1 MVQEIVARPGWLA
14 GNDMAFVITG
24 SGTRTADAFEDNAAT
39 APLLHI
45 EYTLAGGSN
54 AAPTLDLNGAAAG
67 TGYATTFAENGG
79 GVAIAGV
86 DAVIADADDTNME
99 SLTAALA
106 NPQAGDQLVVNSGG
120 LPSGIT
126 VSSAS
131 TATNLILVGSATTAA
146 YQTALRQISFT
157 NTGETPAPTSRTIN
171 VTVSD
176 GTANSNTAVA
186 TVAIDRA
193 PDAADDATATAA
205 NTAVTTGN
213 VLANDDAGDGP
224 ATVTAFDNVS
234 ARGGTVVSNG
244 NGTFTYT
251 PAAGFTG
258 ADSFTYRI
266 TDIDGDISAAA
277 TVAVT
282 VASNASITFEKRIVS
297 GADDVEQAASG
308 SMSLTSSDLE
318 LVNDGSNNQRVGL
331 RFTGIDI
338 PQGAV
343 ITAAYLQFTTDE
355 VGSAATSLLIRG
367 EDVNDAAAFATTANN
382 LSARALTD
390 ASAAWNPAAWTT
402 VGQAGAA
409 QRSTDLS
416 AVVQEIVARPGW
428 LAGNDMAFVVTGT
441 GTRTADA
448 FEGGAAL
455 APLLHI
461 EYALSGQTVLVA
473 DGTPNPQSETNGAN
487 ITFAVTLTSA
497 ATEDVILTYST
508 VNGTAAAGSD
518 FVGVSNGQATIR
530 AGSTSVTIP
539 IDLLNDTIA
548 ENAEAFTLRLDSARL
563 AATGTPL
570 TIADATGTGTIAPN
584 DGAPSQPR
592 VVATRDIRASGS
604 TDPSGLAYIPDT
616 QTFYLSDSEVD
627 ETPFFRSDN
636 LFALRT
642 DGTPVDSLSI
652 LNFTDEP
659 TGLAFDP
666 TTGDVF
672 ISDDDQ
678 FLIFRVDPDNP
689 TVKRGEFDAEPV
701 GATDPE
707 DLAVNPDDGHLFIV
721 NGLPRTIVETTNAG
735 AFVSRIS
742 LPSVIEDP
750 EALAYDPNQDV
761 FYIGG
766 GFSDRIWRVDR
777 SGNILETINV
787 LDGYRNPLNN
797 ARVKVKDLELAPSS
811 NPNDAPSK
819 LNLYVADFG
828 EQLRDDGRLI
838 EIDLFL

>member
-1 MVQEIVARPGWLA
+1 MSETITFEKRIVAGADDVEQRATSMSLTSSDLELVNDGTTSQRVGLRFTGIDIPQGAVITAAYLQFTTDEVGSAATSLLIRGEDVNDAAAFATTANNLSARALTDASAAWNPAAWTTVGQAGLAQRSTDLSAVVQEIVARPGWLA

-24 SGTRTADAFEDNAAT
+24 TGTRTADAFEDNAAT

-54 AAPTLDLNGAAAG
+54 AGPTLDLNGAAAG

-193 PDAADDATATAA
+193 PDAADDATTTAA

-282 VASNASITFEKRIVS
+282 VASNASITFEKRIVA
-297 GADDVEQAASG
+297 GADDVEQRAA

-318 LVNDGSNNQRVGL
+318 LVNDGTTSQRVGL
-331 RFTGIDI
+331 RFTAIDI

-355 VGSAATSLLIRG
+355 VGSTATSLLIRG
-367 EDVNDAAAFATTANN
+367 EDVNDAAVFTSTANN
-382 LSARALTD
+382 LSDARHHRCLRRLEPGGVD
-390 ASAAWNPAAWTT
+390 HASAKPASPS
-402 VGQAGAA
+402 AA
-409 QRSTDLS
+409 RTSS

-428 LAGNDMAFVVTGT
+428 LAGNDMAFVITGT
-441 GTRTADA
+441 GTRTADP
-448 FEGGAAL
+448 FEGGAATRPA
-455 APLLHI
+455 APHRI
-461 EYALSGQTVLVA
+461 CLVRP
-473 DGTPNPQSETNGAN
+473 DGS
-487 ITFAVTLTSA
+487 
-497 ATEDVILTYST
+497 
-508 VNGTAAAGSD
+508 
-518 FVGVSNGQATIR
+518 
-530 AGSTSVTIP
+530 
-539 IDLLNDTIA
+539 
-548 ENAEAFTLRLDSARL
+548 
-563 AATGTPL
+563 
-570 TIADATGTGTIAPN
+570 
-584 DGAPSQPR
+584 
-592 VVATRDIRASGS
+592 
-604 TDPSGLAYIPDT
+604 
-616 QTFYLSDSEVD
+616 
-627 ETPFFRSDN
+627 
-636 LFALRT
+636 
-642 DGTPVDSLSI
+642 
-652 LNFTDEP
+652 
-659 TGLAFDP
+659 
-666 TTGDVF
+666 
-672 ISDDDQ
+672 
-678 FLIFRVDPDNP
+678 
-689 TVKRGEFDAEPV
+689 
-701 GATDPE
+701 
-707 DLAVNPDDGHLFIV
+707 
-721 NGLPRTIVETTNAG
+721 
-735 AFVSRIS
+735 
-742 LPSVIEDP
+742 
-750 EALAYDPNQDV
+750 
-761 FYIGG
+761 GG
-766 GFSDRIWRVDR
+766 GRHAESSKRDQRRTNHLCSHPHVRRHGRRDPHLQHRQRHRGSRQRLRRRQQWPGHDQGRQHERHHPDR
-777 SGNILETINV
+777 SAQRHDRRERRSLHPASRFGAARCHRHAAHDCRRHGN
-787 LDGYRNPLNN
+787 RHHRP
-797 ARVKVKDLELAPSS
+797 
-811 NPNDAPSK
+811 
-819 LNLYVADFG
+819 
-828 EQLRDDGRLI
+828 Q
-838 EIDLFL
+838 